1 MKSLYVT
8 EIKAE
13 SHPEIERLL
22 WFVFAGTRGGISRIK
37 IVSLIKDRPV
47 NTNQLSREI
56 GIDYKAIQHHIKVL
70 EKNNLITD
78 IGERYGKKYFLSPLL
93 ESNIEVFD
101 EIITKMKE
109 SVKEN
114 FLGGVE

>member
-1 MKSLYVT
+1 MKSLYAT

-13 SHPEIERLL
+13 AHQEVKHLL

-37 IVSLIKDRPV
+37 IVSLIKDRPI

-78 IGERYGKKYFLSPLL
+78 IGERYGKTFFLSSLL
-93 ESNIEVFD
+93 ESNIKVLD
-101 EIITKMKE
+101 EIITKLKK
-109 SVKEN
+109 SIKK
-114 FLGGVE
+114 FSGDAT